1 MNNNKKPVN
10 WMQYSGLG
18 FQIVVTILIFLWLGT
33 KLEDHFGINSPY
45 GQLLGTFLGI
55 FASLYNV
62 IRTVK

>member
-1 MNNNKKPVN
+1 MTKKPAN
-10 WMQYSGLG
+10 WMQYSSLG
-18 FQIVVTILIFLWLGT
+18 FQIVATILIFLWLGT
-33 KLEDHFGINSPY
+33 KLEDYFRINSPY

>member
-1 MNNNKKPVN
+1 
-10 WMQYSGLG
+10 MQYSSLG

>member
-1 MNNNKKPVN
+1 MMTKKPAN

-18 FQIVVTILIFLWLGT
+18 FQIVATILIFLWLGT
-33 KLEDHFGINSPY
+33 KLEYYFIINSPY

-62 IRTVK
+62 IRVVK

>member
-1 MNNNKKPVN
+1 MAKNQTN
-10 WMQYSGLG
+10 WMQYSSLG
-18 FQIVVTILIFLWLGT
+18 FQIVATILIFLWLGT
-33 KLEDHFGINSPY
+33 KLEYYFKINSPY

>member
-1 MNNNKKPVN
+1 MAKKHTN
-10 WMQYSGLG
+10 WMQYSSLG
-18 FQIVVTILIFLWLGT
+18 FQIVITILVFLWLGT
-33 KLEDHFGINSPY
+33 KLEHYFKISSPY